1 MAPRVGKEVMVG
13 LVVLTGLVIFAVA
26 VLTITQE
33 SRLFAP
39 KVTYWTDF
47 DNTSGLAKG
56 SPVRLIGVQI
66 GTIDGIDLPT
76 DLKENRIKV
85 TFRVDRAFA
94 PRIRQGT
101 VAYLKSLT
109 YLSQD
114 KYVELTPGDPAQPE
128 IEPGSRIESG
138 MSAWE
143 ETLLQS
149 QGIADDVKEITA
161 SLRDLLVALNRGQGL
176 VQEMI
181 HNPEF
186 GRQGVADFESSLA
199 SLRRLLEGIEEGRG
213 LAGTLL
219 RDREFSKK
227 ELENLD
233 ASLTHLRSIVERMDN
248 PEGPIAQFTDPQG
261 KGRAMIDDLHG
272 AIVSFK
278 NTARSLEEGQGVV
291 GRLTTDKAYADGLLK
306 KIDGATGHLNSILG
320 KIDRGE
326 GTLGGIVNDPEVY
339 ESLKDIT
346 AGIQKSRF
354 GKGMIRH
361 YGKKGAE
368 ARPEGEGESAPDDKP
383 APPPSP

>member
-1 MAPRVGKEVMVG
+1 MALKVGKELMVG
-13 LVVLTGLVIFAVA
+13 VVVLTGLVIFGMA

-39 KVTYWTDF
+39 KVEYWTDF
-47 DNTSGLAKG
+47 ENTSGLAKG

-76 DLKENRIKV
+76 DLNQNKIKV
-85 TFRVDRAFA
+85 TFKVDRAFA
-94 PRIRQGT
+94 PRIRKGT

-128 IEPGSRIESG
+128 VEPGSRIESG

-219 RDREFSKK
+219 RDKEFSKK

-233 ASLTHLRSIVERMDN
+233 GSLTHLRSVVERLDN
-248 PEGPIAQFTDPQG
+248 PEGPVAQFTDPQG
-261 KGRAMIDDLHG
+261 KGRAMMDDLHG
-272 AIVSFK
+272 AITSFR
-278 NTARSLEEGQGVV
+278 NTARSVEEGQGVV
-291 GRLTTDKAYADGLLK
+291 GRLTTDKAYADALLK
-306 KIDGATGHLNSILG
+306 KIDSATGHLNSILG

-339 ESLKDIT
+339 ESLKDIV
-346 AGIQKSRF
+346 AGIEKSRL
-354 GKGMIRH
+354 GKGMLRH

-368 ARPEGEGESAPDDKP
+368 ARPEGEEPAPDDKP